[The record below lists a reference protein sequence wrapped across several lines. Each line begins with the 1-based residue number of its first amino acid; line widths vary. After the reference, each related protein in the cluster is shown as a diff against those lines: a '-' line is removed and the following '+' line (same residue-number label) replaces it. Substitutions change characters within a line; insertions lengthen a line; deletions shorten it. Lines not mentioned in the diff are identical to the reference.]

1 MGEAVGN
8 TIPWPIEDGGRD
20 EAGASETTPGGA
32 QETKWVTIRK
42 NLNPGE
48 AVVIKGR
55 LESEEIPVVVQQE
68 AFGSFIGLTVGSL
81 GSAKVLVP
89 EPLAERALAILA
101 ETYEVDDPD
110 EDVAPPEP
118 DDDQVED
125 QSQQS

>member
-1 MGEAVGN
+1 MGDAVGN
-8 TIPWPIEDGGRD
+8 TIPWPIEDAGRE
-20 EAGASETTPGGA
+20 EAGPSETTPGGA
-32 QETKWVTIRK
+32 QETKWVEIGV

-68 AFGSFIGLTVGSL
+68 AIGSFIGLTVGAL

-101 ETYEVDDPD
+101 ETYDPD
-110 EDVAPPEP
+110 ELDEEAESAES
-118 DDDQVED
+118 DDH
-125 QSQQS
+125 

>member
-1 MGEAVGN
+1 MGDVVGN
-8 TIPWPIEDGGRD
+8 TIPWPIEDAGRE
-20 EAGASETTPGGA
+20 EAGTSETTPRGT
-32 QETKWVTIRK
+32 QETKWVTIGE

-68 AFGSFIGLTVGSL
+68 AIGSFIGLTVGPL

-101 ETYEVDDPD
+101 ETYDLD
-110 EDVAPPEP
+110 ELDEEAAPPELGDEP
-118 DDDQVED
+118 
-125 QSQQS
+125 